1 VARAASL
8 PPAPRRAP
16 KSRRRRGRPGRRSLC
31 PIVGKLL
38 RAGRPG
44 NLRRTRGDPPAGN
57 QHRRPAFL
65 RFSSG
70 PFRHFSDLFGLF
82 RTFPGISD
90 AFRAI
95 GTAREP
101 LDPPTGARLRKRARA
116 RAPVAAGQTPTPFS
130 RPDLQRPL
138 QVANRQNKHGDRGR
152 VDLAAAVRS
161 TCTRRPRP
169 PRAGEHLPAGN
180 QPRRRFPSRA
190 LLCLAQLS
198 SALLCSPVLC

>member
-1 VARAASL
+1 MARAASL

-138 QVANRQNKHGDRGR
+138 QVANRQNK
-152 VDLAAAVRS
+152 
-161 TCTRRPRP
+161 TWRPRP
-169 PRAGEHLPAGN
+169 GRPGGCCPQHLYKAPAAPPSRGTPAGRE
-180 QPRRRFPSRA
+180 PTPPSFP
-190 LLCLAQLS
+190 
-198 SALLCSPVLC
+198 